1 MRDNNKKRS
10 FGILLTAV
18 VALVALFAAVFWTF
32 TEKQLKFPL
41 HLTRAHLATELTAS
55 LDQNGV
61 FAREI
66 QVPLYTNDD
75 LRQTG
80 RVYST
85 LNESYGSLI
94 RGYFERYRPD
104 YGAIAVMNADTGA
117 ILALESF
124 VKDPEEK
131 LAHLGIRAPFPAASV
146 FKIVTA
152 AAAIDQGKAYAE
164 TIIPYNGRN
173 HTLYRKHVSDQ
184 HVTRWTQHV
193 TLREAFGKSIN
204 VVFGKLGLFQ
214 VGVSDLT
221 RYAKNFHFNKD
232 FDTDLKI
239 ERSRFVLDPTKPW
252 QLVESSAGFTN
263 RTTLSPVHGA
273 LIASAI
279 LNDGVMPTPYS
290 VDTVVSPSGETLYET
305 TPQPLDT
312 VMVSYSA
319 RQMQLLMQ
327 ETVTSGTSR
336 KPFRGLAYVDDFRIG
351 GKTGSLDGDTVA
363 GRTDWF
369 VGYAADNDLRLAV
382 GIVTVHKKYWT
393 VKSSMLARLFFE
405 DVFERK
411 NLQSSKTLQPEKP
424 LKAKKRIAQKKPR
437 RKAGLHSKAR

>member
-1 MRDNNKKRS
+1 M
-10 FGILLTAV
+10 GLAV
-18 VALVALFAAVFWTF
+18 SWSIGK
-32 TEKQLKFPL
+32 KQLKFPF
-41 HLTRAHLATELTAS
+41 HLSQELLATELTQALNRDNAIPET
-55 LDQNGV
+55 LDLPV
-61 FAREI
+61 FK
-66 QVPLYTNDD
+66 NDPTT
-75 LRQTG
+75 QEA

-85 LNESYGSLI
+85 IDPNYSRIL

-104 YGAIAVMNADTGA
+104 YGAVAVINPDTGA

-124 VKDPEEK
+124 VKEPEANLGH
-131 LAHLGIRAPFPAASV
+131 LAIRAPFPAASV

-164 TIIPYNGRN
+164 TVIPYNGRN
-173 HTLYRKHVSDQ
+173 HTLYRKNVKDQ
-184 HVTRWTQHV
+184 AVTRWTQHV

-214 VGVSDLT
+214 VGFNDLN
-221 RYAKNFHFNKD
+221 RYAESFHFNKD
-232 FDTDLKI
+232 FESELEI
-239 ERSRFVLDPTKPW
+239 EKSQFQIDPTNMW
-252 QLVESSAGFTN
+252 ELVESSAGFTD

-279 LNDGVMPTPYS
+279 LNDGVMPRPY
-290 VDTVVSPSGETLYET
+290 VVNTVVGEKGETLYENK
-305 TPQPLDT
+305 PKELET

-327 ETVTSGTSR
+327 ETVTRGTSR
-336 KPFRGLAYVDDFRIG
+336 KNFRGLANDDSEFRFG
-351 GKTGSLDGDTVA
+351 GKTGSLDGNAVQ

-369 VGYAADNDLRLAV
+369 VGYASHNDLRLAV

-405 DVFERK
+405 DAFDQSKLISRRAKRK
-411 NLQSSKTLQPEKP
+411 GS
-424 LKAKKRIAQKKPR
+424 
-437 RKAGLHSKAR
+437 LHSSNR